1 MIAEMSLKVYLYG
14 YFCLTNLVFSISIA
28 SMLII
33 RLQRVGR
40 IHEPTFRVVL
50 VDSKRSTKSG
60 RALEVLGNHDTRKA
74 KNNSNVDAD
83 RIKYWI
89 SKGAQLSDTMRNL
102 LISKK
107 VITGKKVNALPKKRP
122 IKKELTEEEKKAA
135 EAAKVEAPKTETPA
149 EAPKA

>member
-1 MIAEMSLKVYLYG
+1 MFS
-14 YFCLTNLVFSISIA
+14 FSIA
-28 SMLII
+28 RMLMI

-60 RALEVLGNHDTRKA
+60 QALEILGNHDTRKA
-74 KNNSNVDAD
+74 KNNSNVDAE

-135 EAAKVEAPKTETPA
+135 EAPKAEAKLEEAKTETPKV
-149 EAPKA
+149 EVPGEPIKL

>member
-1 MIAEMSLKVYLYG
+1 
-14 YFCLTNLVFSISIA
+14 
-28 SMLII
+28 MLMI

-40 IHEPTFRVVL
+40 VHEPTFRVVL

-60 RALEVLGNHDTRKA
+60 QALEILGNHDTRKA
-74 KNNSNVDAD
+74 KNNSNVDGD

-107 VITGKKVNALPKKRP
+107 IITGKKVNALPKKRP
-122 IKKELTEEEKKAA
+122 IKKELTEEEKKAVTDA
-135 EAAKVEAPKTETPA
+135 EAKVKADKATA
-149 EAPKA
+149 EAPKVEEAPAPVTE

>member
-1 MIAEMSLKVYLYG
+1 
-14 YFCLTNLVFSISIA
+14 
-28 SMLII
+28 MLMI

-40 IHEPTFRVVL
+40 VHEPTFRVVL

-60 RALEVLGNHDTRKA
+60 HALEVLGNHDTRKA
-74 KNNSNVDAD
+74 KNNSNVDGE

-107 VITGKKVNALPKKRP
+107 IITGKKVNALPKKRP

-135 EAAKVEAPKTETPA
+135 EAPKVETPV
-149 EAPKA
+149 EEVKA

>member
-1 MIAEMSLKVYLYG
+1 
-14 YFCLTNLVFSISIA
+14 
-28 SMLII
+28 MLII

-40 IHEPTFRVVL
+40 VHEPTFRVVL
-50 VDSKRSTKSG
+50 VDSKRSTKTG
-60 RALEVLGNHDTRKA
+60 QALEVLGNHDTRKA

-107 VITGKKVNALPKKRP
+107 VITGKKVNALPKKKP
-122 IKKELTEEEKKAA
+122 IVKDAPKD
-135 EAAKVEAPKTETPA
+135 AAKPAAAAPAPA
-149 EAPKA
+149 PTA

>member
-1 MIAEMSLKVYLYG
+1 
-14 YFCLTNLVFSISIA
+14 
-28 SMLII
+28 MLMI

-40 IHEPTFRVVL
+40 VHEPTFRVVL

-60 RALEVLGNHDTRKA
+60 QALEILGNHDTRKA
-74 KNNSNVDAD
+74 KNNSHVDAD

-107 VITGKKVNALPKKRP
+107 IITGKKVNALPKKRP
-122 IKKELTEEEKKAA
+122 IKKALTPEEVKAAEEAAKPKVEEKK
-135 EAAKVEAPKTETPA
+135 EEAPAETPKA
-149 EAPKA
+149 E

>member
-1 MIAEMSLKVYLYG
+1 MAFSL
-14 YFCLTNLVFSISIA
+14 SIA
-28 SMLII
+28 SMLMI

-60 RALEVLGNHDTRKA
+60 QTLEVLGNHDTRKA

-102 LISKK
+102 LITKK
-107 VITGKKVNALPKKRP
+107 IITGKKVNALPKKRP
-122 IKKELTEEEKKAA
+122 IKPEAKEG
-135 EAAKVEAPKTETPA
+135 EAAKP
-149 EAPKA
+149 EAPKAEGKKEEAPAEVPKA

>member
-1 MIAEMSLKVYLYG
+1 
-14 YFCLTNLVFSISIA
+14 
-28 SMLII
+28 MLMI

-60 RALEVLGNHDTRKA
+60 QALEVLGNHDTRKV
-74 KNNSNVDAD
+74 KNNSNVNAD

-102 LISKK
+102 LITKK

-122 IKKELTEEEKKAA
+122 IKKELTEDEKKAA
-135 EAAKVEAPKTETPA
+135 DEAAKPKAEAPVEEKKEEAPKEETPVEA
-149 EAPKA
+149 ETPKAE

>member
-1 MIAEMSLKVYLYG
+1 
-14 YFCLTNLVFSISIA
+14 
-28 SMLII
+28 MLMI

-60 RALEVLGNHDTRKA
+60 QALEILGNHDTRKA
-74 KNNSNVDAD
+74 KNNSNVDAE

-122 IKKELTEEEKKAA
+122 IKKAEGTEASEVVTTEAPKADA
-135 EAAKVEAPKTETPA
+135 VVDAPKTE
-149 EAPKA
+149 APIVEVPGEPLKV

>member
-1 MIAEMSLKVYLYG
+1 
-14 YFCLTNLVFSISIA
+14 
-28 SMLII
+28 MLII

-40 IHEPTFRVVL
+40 VHEPTFRVVL

-60 RALEVLGNHDTRKA
+60 QALEVLGNHDTRKA

-107 VITGKKVNALPKKRP
+107 IITGKKVNALPKKRP
-122 IKKELTEEEKKAA
+122 IKKELTEEEKKTA
-135 EAAKVEAPKTETPA
+135 ETPKKEVKEEAKA
-149 EAPKA
+149 EESKEVTPGEVTA

>member
-1 MIAEMSLKVYLYG
+1 
-14 YFCLTNLVFSISIA
+14 
-28 SMLII
+28 MLII

-40 IHEPTFRVVL
+40 VHEPTFRVVL

-107 VITGKKVNALPKKRP
+107 IITGKKVNALPKKRP
-122 IKKELTEEEKKAA
+122 IKKELTEDEKKAA
-135 EAAKVEAPKTETPA
+135 EEAAKPKAEEKKEEVKA
-149 EAPKA
+149 EAPAEEPKAE

>member
-1 MIAEMSLKVYLYG
+1 
-14 YFCLTNLVFSISIA
+14 
-28 SMLII
+28 MLMI

-40 IHEPTFRVVL
+40 VHEPTFRVVL

-60 RALEVLGNHDTRKA
+60 QALEVLGNHDTRKA
-74 KNNSNVDAD
+74 KNNSNVDGD

-122 IKKELTEEEKKAA
+122 IKKELTEEEKKAVADA
-135 EAAKVEAPKTETPA
+135 EAKAKADKAAA
-149 EAPKA
+149 EAPKVEETP

>member
-1 MIAEMSLKVYLYG
+1 
-14 YFCLTNLVFSISIA
+14 
-28 SMLII
+28 MLMI

-40 IHEPTFRVVL
+40 VHEPTFRVVL

-60 RALEVLGNHDTRKA
+60 QALEVLGNHDTRKA
-74 KNNSNVDAD
+74 KNNSNVDGD

-122 IKKELTEEEKKAA
+122 IKKELTEEEKKAVADA
-135 EAAKVEAPKTETPA
+135 EAKAKADKVAA
-149 EAPKA
+149 EAPKVEEAPAPVEAETPKTE

>member
-1 MIAEMSLKVYLYG
+1 MTI
-14 YFCLTNLVFSISIA
+14 FTFSFSIA

-40 IHEPTFRVVL
+40 VHEPTFRVVL
-50 VDSKRSTKSG
+50 VDSKRSTKTG
-60 RALEVLGNHDTRKA
+60 QALEVLGNHDTRKA

-135 EAAKVEAPKTETPA
+135 EAPKVEEKKEEVKTETPA
-149 EAPKA
+149 

>member
-1 MIAEMSLKVYLYG
+1 
-14 YFCLTNLVFSISIA
+14 
-28 SMLII
+28 MLMI

-40 IHEPTFRVVL
+40 VHEPTFRVVL

-60 RALEVLGNHDTRKA
+60 QALEVLGNHDTRKA
-74 KNNSNVDAD
+74 KNNSNVDGD

-122 IKKELTEEEKKAA
+122 IKKELTEEEKKAVADA
-135 EAAKVEAPKTETPA
+135 EAKAKADKAAAEAPKVEEAPEAPVEA
-149 EAPKA
+149 EAPKAE

>member
-1 MIAEMSLKVYLYG
+1 
-14 YFCLTNLVFSISIA
+14 
-28 SMLII
+28 MLMI

-60 RALEVLGNHDTRKA
+60 QALEILGNHDTRKA
-74 KNNSNVDAD
+74 KNNSHVDAE

-102 LISKK
+102 LINKK

-122 IKKELTEEEKKAA
+122 IKKELTEEEKKTA
-135 EAAKVEAPKTETPA
+135 EAPKVETPA
-149 EAPKA
+149 EAPKAE

>member
-1 MIAEMSLKVYLYG
+1 
-14 YFCLTNLVFSISIA
+14 
-28 SMLII
+28 MLMI

-60 RALEVLGNHDTRKA
+60 QALEVLGNHDTRKA
-74 KNNSNVDAD
+74 KNNSNVNAD

-102 LISKK
+102 LITKK

-122 IKKELTEEEKKAA
+122 IKKELTEEEKKAVTDA
-135 EAAKVEAPKTETPA
+135 EAKAKADKAAAEAPKTEEKVETPVEA
-149 EAPKA
+149 ETPKAE

>member
-1 MIAEMSLKVYLYG
+1 
-14 YFCLTNLVFSISIA
+14 
-28 SMLII
+28 MLMI

-60 RALEVLGNHDTRKA
+60 QALEILGNHDTRKA
-74 KNNSNVDAD
+74 KNNSHVDAE

-102 LISKK
+102 LINKK

-135 EAAKVEAPKTETPA
+135 EVKTAAAPKTE
-149 EAPKA
+149 APTVEVPGEPLKV

>member
-1 MIAEMSLKVYLYG
+1 
-14 YFCLTNLVFSISIA
+14 
-28 SMLII
+28 MLII

-50 VDSKRSTKSG
+50 VDSKRSTKTGQS
-60 RALEVLGNHDTRKA
+60 LEVLGNHDTRKA
-74 KNNSNVDAD
+74 KNNSNMDAE

-107 VITGKKVNALPKKRP
+107 IITGKKVNALPKKRP
-122 IKKELTEEEKKAA
+122 IKKELTEEEKKALE
-135 EAAKVEAPKTETPA
+135 EAAKPKAEAPKVEEAPA
-149 EAPKA
+149 EAPVEAPAETPAPEVKPE

>member
-1 MIAEMSLKVYLYG
+1 
-14 YFCLTNLVFSISIA
+14 
-28 SMLII
+28 MLII

-60 RALEVLGNHDTRKA
+60 QALEILGNHDTRKA
-74 KNNSNVDAD
+74 KNNSNVDAE

-135 EAAKVEAPKTETPA
+135 ADAEAKAKADKAAAEAPKTEET
-149 EAPKA
+149 PKAE